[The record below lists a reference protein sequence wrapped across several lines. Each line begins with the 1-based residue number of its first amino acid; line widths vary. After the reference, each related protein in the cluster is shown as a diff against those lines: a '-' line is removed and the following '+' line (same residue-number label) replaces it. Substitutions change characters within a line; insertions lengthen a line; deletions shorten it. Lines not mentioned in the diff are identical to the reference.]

1 MLRDN
6 GSELVLDLRNGARR
20 TGELNA
26 AAAGGGG
33 ERALVPSSTSMSCR
47 MALSLA
53 FVQRTYSLPIVKSV
67 QILTHSPGFSTVLDV
82 NLRVRRILVIQGD
95 TSFPTAVGANR

>member
-26 AAAGGGG
+26 AAGGG

-53 FVQRTYSLPIVKSV
+53 FVQRTYSLPIVK
-67 QILTHSPGFSTVLDV
+67 
-82 NLRVRRILVIQGD
+82 
-95 TSFPTAVGANR
+95 